1 MPLSSFPD
9 GRISQVIVRARE
21 MMEPLSTQ
29 RSIRESVRDMFLGR
43 LRRLVSIERDL
54 SLALEVGDRLMV
66 ERAMTSTYWDC
77 CRLGGRRHARRILG
91 LSDH

>member
-9 GRISQVIVRARE
+9 GRISQVIFRARE
-21 MMEPLSTQ
+21 IMEPLSTQ
-29 RSIRESVRDMFLGR
+29 RLIRESVRDMFLGR
-43 LRRLVSIERDL
+43 LRRLVSIECDS

-77 CRLGGRRHARRILG
+77 CRLVGRRHARRILG